1 MTKGIRL
8 IKTRRGDGCSRPT
21 SAPSDVSK
29 GNLHVPCHHLD
40 QTDAMLHQLAR
51 FSLPPAD
58 IPRRP
63 SAPTHPRLTSRFR
76 LAFR

>member
-8 IKTRRGDGCSRPT
+8 IKTRRGDGRSCST

-58 IPRRP
+58 ILRRP
-63 SAPTHPRLTSRFR
+63 SAPTRPWLASRFW